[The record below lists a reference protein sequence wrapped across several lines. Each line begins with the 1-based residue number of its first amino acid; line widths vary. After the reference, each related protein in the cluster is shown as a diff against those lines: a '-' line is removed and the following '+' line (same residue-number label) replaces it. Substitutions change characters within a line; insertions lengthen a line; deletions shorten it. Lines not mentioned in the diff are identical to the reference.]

1 MVSLNYKH
9 LRYFWMVAKAGSIA
23 RAAQQLQRT
32 PQSISGQL
40 QELESSLDSALFR
53 RVGRGLELTDIGRR
67 ALQYADRIFTL
78 GDELL
83 DDLRDRP
90 ARPAV
95 EFRIGIAEGVP
106 KSLVYRMIEP
116 VLRLEERVRLIC
128 REGRLAFLLADLAV
142 HRYDMVIADR
152 PMPSH
157 LNVRGFSHLLG
168 ESSLTFFGAPALLE
182 QLPGRFP
189 KMLDQAPFLLPG
201 EDAAIRPRLVQ
212 WLDDHDI
219 RPRIVG
225 EFDDSALLNSFGQT
239 GAGLFVAPT
248 ATTAYMVKQYR
259 VRAIGSTTAVKE
271 QLYAL
276 TTDRQLQHPAI
287 IALNKAAQED
297 IFGQGDGPPRAKA
310 RKPPAARKVRANGAK
325 GRA

>member
-1 MVSLNYKH
+1 MVTLNYKH
-9 LRYFWMVAKAGSIA
+9 LRYFWVVAKAGSIA

-40 QELESSLDSALFR
+40 QDLEYALGSALFR

-67 ALQYADRIFTL
+67 TLQYADRIFTL

-90 ARPAV
+90 ARQALD
-95 EFRIGIAEGVP
+95 FRLGIAEGVP

-116 VLRLEERVRLIC
+116 VLRLEENVRLIC

-152 PMPSH
+152 PMPAH

-182 QLPGRFP
+182 QLSGRFP

-201 EDAAIRPRLVQ
+201 EDAAIRQRLLQ
-212 WLDDHDI
+212 WFDDHNI

-225 EFDDSALLNSFGQT
+225 EFDDSALLNAFGQT
-239 GAGLFVAPT
+239 GVGLFAAPT
-248 ATTAYMVKQYR
+248 ATAAFLVKQYR
-259 VRAIGSTTAVKE
+259 VRTIGSASAVKE

-276 TTDRQLQHPAI
+276 TTERQLQHPAI
-287 IALNKAAQED
+287 IALRKAAQED
-297 IFGQGDGPPRAKA
+297 IFGASAPPRA
-310 RKPPAARKVRANGAK
+310 RNRTQAANT
-325 GRA
+325 